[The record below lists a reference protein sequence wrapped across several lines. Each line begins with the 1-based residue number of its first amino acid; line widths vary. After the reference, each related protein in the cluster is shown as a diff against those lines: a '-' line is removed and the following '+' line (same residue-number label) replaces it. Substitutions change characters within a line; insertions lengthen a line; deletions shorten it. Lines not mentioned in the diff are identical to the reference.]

1 MKEFFF
7 ISGLP
12 RSGSTLLS
20 AILRQNPEFY
30 ADISSPVQGLVTSTI
45 NVITSS
51 ESNHLIDETKRK
63 RILRSAFNAYY
74 GAVAP
79 STVFDT
85 SRGWTAKTSLLKEL
99 YPQTKIICCVRDLPW
114 ILDSFERISAK
125 NSLYGATLTDDEAR
139 QTVTTR
145 CDALM
150 DVKKEGQ
157 VVKPYYFLEEGM
169 LLNPDMIM
177 LVEYE
182 SLCKKPKSVMREIY
196 QFIGKP
202 YFDHDFQNVEYENEV
217 YDNALN
223 MKSLHTVRR
232 KVTWEERLTILPKS
246 VWEKYADKE
255 FWRVPADWHGLSDN
269 VMTAEMTTY
278 RQSLRD
284 VPAQANF
291 PNSITW
297 PESP

>member
-1 MKEFFF
+1 MKELFF

-20 AILRQNPEFY
+20 AILRQNPDFY
-30 ADISSPVQGLVTSTI
+30 ADISSPVQGLVASTI
-45 NVITSS
+45 NVITGS
-51 ESNHLIDETKRK
+51 ESNHLIDESRRK
-63 RILRSAFNAYY
+63 HILRALVQSYY
-74 GAVAP
+74 DSVKP
-79 STVFDT
+79 QTVFDT

-114 ILDSFERISAK
+114 ILDSFERIAAK
-125 NSLYGATLTDDEAR
+125 NTLYNAALTDDEAR

-177 LVEYE
+177 LMEYE
-182 SLCKKPKSVMREIY
+182 SLCKKPESVMRELY

-202 YFDHDFQNVEYENEV
+202 YFDHDFNNVEYENEV
-217 YDNALN
+217 YDQSLN

-232 KVTWEERLTILPKS
+232 KVTWQERKSILPKS
-246 VWEKYADKE
+246 VWEKYAGKE
-255 FWRVPADWHGLSDN
+255 FWRTAPPEQPQDFAIKSSYIYN
-269 VMTAEMTTY
+269 VK
-278 RQSLRD
+278 
-284 VPAQANF
+284 
-291 PNSITW
+291 
-297 PESP
+297 

>member
-1 MKEFFF
+1 MKELFF

-20 AILRQNPEFY
+20 AILRQNPDFY
-30 ADISSPVQGLVTSTI
+30 ADISSPVQGLVASTI
-45 NVITSS
+45 NVITGS
-51 ESNHLIDETKRK
+51 ESNHLIDEPRRK
-63 RILRSAFNAYY
+63 HILRALVQSYY
-74 GAVAP
+74 DDVTP
-79 STVFDT
+79 KTVFDT

-114 ILDSFERISAK
+114 ILDSFERIAAK
-125 NSLYGATLTDDEAR
+125 NTLYNAALTDDEAR

-177 LVEYE
+177 LMEYE
-182 SLCKKPKSVMREIY
+182 SLCKKPESVMREIY

-202 YFDHDFQNVEYENEV
+202 YFDHDFDNVEYENEV
-217 YDNALN
+217 FDRALN

-232 KVTWEERLTILPKS
+232 KVTWEERPTILPRS
-246 VWEKYADKE
+246 VWEKYANKE
-255 FWRVPADWHGLSDN
+255 FWRVPAEPDFAVKTGYVYDG
-269 VMTAEMTTY
+269 V
-278 RQSLRD
+278 
-284 VPAQANF
+284 
-291 PNSITW
+291 
-297 PESP
+297 

>member
-1 MKEFFF
+1 MKEFYF

-20 AILRQNPEFY
+20 AILKQNPEFY
-30 ADISSPVQGLVTSTI
+30 ADISSPVYNLAMATI
-45 NVITSS
+45 NVITGS
-51 ESNHLIDETKRK
+51 ENNLLIDENRRK
-63 RILRSAFNAYY
+63 QILRSSFNGYY
-74 GAVAP
+74 DNVEQP
-79 STVFDT
+79 TVFDT

-125 NSLYGATLTDDEAR
+125 NSLYNTTLTDDEAS

-157 VVKPYYFLEEGM
+157 VVKPYYYLEEGL

-182 SLCKKPKSVMREIY
+182 SLCKKPESVMREVY
-196 QFIGKP
+196 SFIGKP
-202 YFDHDFQNVEYENEV
+202 YFSHDFKNVEYENEV
-217 YDNALN
+217 YDNSLN
-223 MKSLHTVRR
+223 MKSLHTVR
-232 KVTWEERLTILPKS
+232 KEVTWQERPSILPRS
-246 VWEKYADKE
+246 VWEKYGGKE
-255 FWRVPADWHGLSDN
+255 FWRVPAPDFS
-269 VMTAEMTTY
+269 VK
-278 RQSLRD
+278 SLYK
-284 VPAQANF
+284 VKG
-291 PNSITW
+291 
-297 PESP
+297 

>member
-30 ADISSPVQGLVTSTI
+30 ADISSPVQSLVASTI
-45 NVITSS
+45 NVITNS
-51 ESNHLIDETKRK
+51 ESNHLIDEVRRK
-63 RILRSAFNAYY
+63 QILKDLIEAYY
-74 GAVAP
+74 KAVAP

-85 SRGWTAKTSLLKEL
+85 NRSWTSKTSLLKDL

-145 CDALM
+145 CDDLM

-157 VVKPYYFLEEGM
+157 VVKPYYFLEEGL

-182 SLCKKPKSVMREIY
+182 SLCKQPENVIRELY
-196 QFIGKP
+196 NFIGKP
-202 YFDHDFQNVEYENEV
+202 YYNHDFKNVEYDNEV
-217 YDNALN
+217 YDKTLN

-232 KVTWEERLTILPKS
+232 EVTWQGRPSILPKS
-246 VWEKYADKE
+246 VWDKYAGKE
-255 FWRVPADWHGLSDN
+255 FWRTP
-269 VMTAEMTTY
+269 
-278 RQSLRD
+278 
-284 VPAQANF
+284 
-291 PNSITW
+291 I
-297 PESP
+297 PEFSMKQLYKVKG

>member
-30 ADISSPVQGLVTSTI
+30 ADISSPVQGLVGATI
-45 NVITSS
+45 NVITGS
-51 ESNHLIDETKRK
+51 ESNHLIDEDRRK
-63 RILRSAFNAYY
+63 SLLRALFNAYY
-74 GAVAP
+74 DAVEP
-79 STVFDT
+79 PTVFDT
-85 SRGWTAKTSLLKEL
+85 SRGWTAKTSLLKSL
-99 YPQTKIICCVRDLPW
+99 FPQTKIICCVRDLFW
-114 ILDSFERISAK
+114 ILDSFERIAAK
-125 NSLYGATLTDDEAR
+125 NTLWNASLTDDEAC

-150 DVKKEGQ
+150 DVKKEGP

-182 SLCKKPKSVMREIY
+182 SLCKKPESVMRELY
-196 QFIGKP
+196 DFIGKQ
-202 YFDHDFQNVEYENEV
+202 YFDHDFKNVEYDNEV
-217 YDNALN
+217 YDKALN

-232 KVTWEERLTILPKS
+232 EVSWIERPSILPKS
-246 VWEKYADKE
+246 VWDKYSGKE
-255 FWRVPADWHGLSDN
+255 FWRVPEIDYAPQN
-269 VMTAEMTTY
+269 VVK
-278 RQSLRD
+278 LK
-284 VPAQANF
+284 AN
-291 PNSITW
+291 S
-297 PESP
+297 

>member
-30 ADISSPVQGLVTSTI
+30 ADISSPVKNLVISTI
-45 NVITSS
+45 DVITNG
-51 ESNHLIDETKRK
+51 ESNHLINEDRRK
-63 RILRSAFNAYY
+63 HLLRSLFNAYY
-74 GAVAP
+74 DNVEP

-85 SRGWTAKTSLLKEL
+85 SRGWTSNTSLLKEL

-125 NSLYGATLTDDEAR
+125 NSLYNASLTDDEAR

-157 VVKPYYFLEEGM
+157 VVKPYYFLEEG
-169 LLNPDMIM
+169 LLMNPDMIM

-182 SLCKKPKSVMREIY
+182 SLCKTPKNVMCEIY
-196 QFIGKP
+196 DFIGKP
-202 YFDHDFQNVEYENEV
+202 YYEHDFKNVEYENEV
-217 YDNALN
+217 YDSSIN
-223 MKSLHTVRR
+223 MKSLHTVR
-232 KVTWEERLTILPKS
+232 KEVTWQERPSILPRS
-246 VWEKYADKE
+246 VWEKYGGKE
-255 FWRVPADWHGLSDN
+255 FWRRPQVDF
-269 VMTAEMTTY
+269 TTKSSY
-278 RQSLRD
+278 K
-284 VPAQANF
+284 
-291 PNSITW
+291 
-297 PESP
+297 

>member
-1 MKEFFF
+1 MKELFF

-20 AILRQNPEFY
+20 AILRQNPDFY
-30 ADISSPVQGLVTSTI
+30 ADISSPVQGLVASTI
-45 NVITSS
+45 NVITGS
-51 ESNHLIDETKRK
+51 ESNHLIDEPRRK
-63 RILRSAFNAYY
+63 HILRALVQSYY
-74 GAVAP
+74 DAVTP
-79 STVFDT
+79 KTVFDT

-114 ILDSFERISAK
+114 ILDSFERIAAK
-125 NSLYGATLTDDEAR
+125 NTLYNAALTDDESR

-182 SLCKKPKSVMREIY
+182 SLCKKPESVMREIY

-202 YFDHDFQNVEYENEV
+202 YFDHDFDNVEYENEV
-217 YDNALN
+217 FDRALN

-232 KVTWEERLTILPKS
+232 KVTWEERPTILPRS

-255 FWRVPADWHGLSDN
+255 FWR
-269 VMTAEMTTY
+269 TAAPELAQDFAVKSGYEITY
-278 RQSLRD
+278 D
-284 VPAQANF
+284 
-291 PNSITW
+291 
-297 PESP
+297 

>member
-45 NVITSS
+45 NVITGS
-51 ESNHLIDETKRK
+51 ESNHLIDEDRRK
-63 RILRSAFNAYY
+63 QILKDVFEAYY
-74 GAVAP
+74 KAVTP
-79 STVFDT
+79 NTVFDT
-85 SRGWTAKTSLLKEL
+85 SRGWTAKTSLLKDL

-157 VVKPYYFLEEGM
+157 VVKPYYFLEEGL

-182 SLCKKPKSVMREIY
+182 SLCKNPESVMREIY

-202 YFDHDFQNVEYENEV
+202 YFDHDFKNVEYENEV
-217 YDNALN
+217 FDKALN
-223 MKSLHTVRR
+223 MKSLHTVR
-232 KVTWEERLTILPKS
+232 KEVTWQERQTILPKS
-246 VWEKYADKE
+246 VWDKYGKDTD
-255 FWRVPADWHGLSDN
+255 FWRKPAPN
-269 VMTAEMTTY
+269 FEVK
-278 RQSLRD
+278 SLYK
-284 VPAQANF
+284 VKG
-291 PNSITW
+291 
-297 PESP
+297 

>member
-30 ADISSPVQGLVTSTI
+30 ADISSPVQELVTATI
-45 NVITSS
+45 DVITGS
-51 ESNHLIDETKRK
+51 ESNHLIGEDRRK
-63 RILRSAFNAYY
+63 TLLRAVFSAYY
-74 GAVAP
+74 DAVEP

-85 SRGWTAKTSLLKEL
+85 NRSWTAKTSLLKTL

-125 NSLYGATLTDDEAR
+125 NTLWNASLTDSDAN

-169 LLNPDMIM
+169 LINPDMIM

-182 SLCKKPKSVMREIY
+182 MLCKQPESVMRELY
-196 QFIGKP
+196 GFIGKP
-202 YFDHDFQNVEYENEV
+202 YFDHDFKNVEYDNEV
-217 YDNALN
+217 YDKALN
-223 MKSLHTVRR
+223 MKSLHTVR
-232 KVTWEERLTILPKS
+232 KQVTWQERPSILPKS
-246 VWEKYADKE
+246 VWEKYSGKE
-255 FWRVPADWHGLSDN
+255 FWRKPAPEFS
-269 VMTAEMTTY
+269 VK
-278 RQSLRD
+278 SLYK
-284 VPAQANF
+284 VKG
-291 PNSITW
+291 
-297 PESP
+297 